1 MTQREVREIPT
12 LIPPV
17 RREPREEAPEEAC
30 CEPSKKAT
38 CCAPSAKSA
47 CCGPTGAGKK
57 GCC

>member
-12 LIPPV
+12 LIPPAL
-17 RREPREEAPEEAC
+17 REPREDAEEAC
-30 CEPSKKAT
+30 CEPTKKAT